1 MLDALKDGE
10 RASGDLVMGAGCPAG
25 WHARGEAGERAVRLG
40 AEGVRQAATGVAR
53 PLLRATQRLL
63 AGTTALRRTKGW
75 DAVLAAL
82 ASGLVLRSLRYT
94 LTGSRSAVTAATWW
108 SGRVGHQTRSPMVSR
123 AAGTSTVRTSR
134 VSSRTPM
141 ATAVPTSVR

>member
-1 MLDALKDGE
+1 MENEPCGSV
-10 RASGDLVMGAGCPAG
+10 R
-25 WHARGEAGERAVRLG
+25 RGM
-40 AEGVRQAATGVAR
+40 RQVAAGVAR

-94 LTGSRSAVTAATWW
+94 LTGSRPAVTAATWW
-108 SGRVGHQTRSPMVSR
+108 PGRVGHQTRSPMVSR